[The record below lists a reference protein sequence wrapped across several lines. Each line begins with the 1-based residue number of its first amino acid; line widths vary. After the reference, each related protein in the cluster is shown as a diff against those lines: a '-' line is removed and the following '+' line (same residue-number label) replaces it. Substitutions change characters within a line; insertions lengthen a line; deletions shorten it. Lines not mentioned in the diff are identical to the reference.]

1 MSTMRGTI
9 NQPGEIHDRF
19 EAAVNAKDVDAL
31 MALYDVGGVAI
42 ELDGSECTG
51 EESFRAMLTGLV
63 GALSDLKGTT
73 TKVIVAGDIALT
85 AGTWTAKVPGPD
97 GELMT
102 ASGTNVEVSRRQADG
117 TWLLVI
123 DDPAFV

>member
-1 MSTMRGTI
+1 MTI
-9 NQPGEIHDRF
+9 NHPGEIHGQF
-19 EAAVNAKDVDAL
+19 EKAVNAKDVDAL
-31 MALYDVGGVAI
+31 MALYDLDGVAI

-51 EESFRAMLTGLV
+51 EAAFRAMLTGLT
-63 GALSDLKGTT
+63 GALSDLRGST
-73 TKVIVAGDIALT
+73 TKVIVAGDVALS

-97 GELMT
+97 GEIVT

>member
-1 MSTMRGTI
+1 MTI
-9 NQPGEIHDRF
+9 NHPSEIHERF
-19 EAAVNAKDVDAL
+19 EAAVNSKDVDAM
-31 MALYDVGGVAI
+31 MALYDVDGVAI

-51 EESFRAMLTGLV
+51 EAAFRAMLTGLA
-63 GALSDLKGTT
+63 GALSDLEGTT

-85 AGTWTAKVPGPD
+85 AGTWTAQVPGPD
-97 GELMT
+97 GGLVT

-123 DDPAFV
+123 DDPAFF